1 MKSIFRTFHWDAGLL
16 FLFYLISFFGSGFIL
31 SLSRVVFEG
40 VFWVYFLA
48 LTFACSNLLFFYWV
62 LVSKCDEDFT
72 RWDIFVNQIISF
84 GFCIPFCIFMIWG
97 VALIRV
103 FMQIPW
109 VEWVA
114 AFHTIGVFVGFC
126 IFAIGFIWIN
136 FLMELINEKVKK

>member
-72 RWDIFVNQIISF
+72 RWDIFVNQFGCWITLIIA
-84 GFCIPFCIFMIWG
+84 
-97 VALIRV
+97 ALIVRHYHRH
-103 FMQIPW
+103 MK
-109 VEWVA
+109 
-114 AFHTIGVFVGFC
+114 G
-126 IFAIGFIWIN
+126 
-136 FLMELINEKVKK
+136 